1 MKHNTKV
8 SKHSN
13 LKWSY
18 KNTKTFNPK
27 LELQERI
34 KYSPKE
40 RKTERERERVI
51 SFFCEDEWERE
62 RYKRSNSKCEN
73 VVVHK

>member
-18 KNTKTFNPK
+18 KNTKTSNPK

-62 RYKRSNSKCEN
+62 RYKRSNSK
-73 VVVHK
+73 

>member
-8 SKHSN
+8 SKHIN
-13 LKWSY
+13 LKLSY
-18 KNTKTFNPK
+18 KNTKTSNPK

-62 RYKRSNSKCEN
+62 RYKRSNSK
-73 VVVHK
+73 

>member
-8 SKHSN
+8 SKHIN

-18 KNTKTFNPK
+18 KNTKTSNPK

-40 RKTERERERVI
+40 RKTERERER
-51 SFFCEDEWERE
+51 E
-62 RYKRSNSKCEN
+62 SNLLFL
-73 VVVHK
+73 

>member
-8 SKHSN
+8 SKHIN

-18 KNTKTFNPK
+18 KNTKTSNPK

-62 RYKRSNSKCEN
+62 RYKRSNSK
-73 VVVHK
+73 